1 MEGHRARSADAGPDL
16 EVDVGNRLNAL
27 FPDHARDLGALL
39 GRELCARACLS
50 GGGLRLAG
58 LSSLSGLGL
67 AVRRALLLR
76 VHVAI
81 ATLTALGLHVL
92 AGLGLVVLGA
102 HALRFFAL
110 HVVVLGRFIALHVA
124 VLGRFFALRA
134 GLHIVLRAL
143 VFGAARLR
151 RLFIGLGSLHA
162 GRRFRRVRR
171 RVLLDGEIGRRIAA
185 CSGSLCVCEAG
196 SGDQRRR
203 SHRHQK
209 AISHGYLLACL
220 LARADNETGSM
231 MFRDISGSA
240 ELVL

>member
-58 LSSLSGLGL
+58 LSSLGL

-81 ATLTALGLHVL
+81 AAIGLHAVAVLTALGLHVL

-110 HVVVLGRFIALHVA
+110 HVVVLGRFIAL
-124 VLGRFFALRA
+124 RA

-151 RLFIGLGSLHA
+151 QIGS
-162 GRRFRRVRR
+162 
-171 RVLLDGEIGRRIAA
+171 
-185 CSGSLCVCEAG
+185 
-196 SGDQRRR
+196 
-203 SHRHQK
+203 
-209 AISHGYLLACL
+209 
-220 LARADNETGSM
+220 
-231 MFRDISGSA
+231 
-240 ELVL
+240 